1 MTKGIKFAILTAIIS
16 GISIFVNKFAVSA
29 IKPPLI
35 FTMSKNIMVGIL
47 ILTILLISKKW
58 QLVKKLKKQEIIKL
72 SFIGLIGGSIPFYL
86 FFEGLSQTSAINSN
100 LIHKSLVFW
109 VTLLSLRFLREKL
122 NFKQVLAVLI
132 LFSSN
137 LVIGGFEGFT
147 FNQGELM
154 ILGATLF
161 WAVENI
167 IAKKTLK
174 TVDADIV
181 TGARMGLGSMV
192 LLVFA
197 LIKYPGFVDKI
208 SLDGTQ
214 LFWLILTCLT
224 LLGYVM
230 SWYRALK
237 YEKVITVTAVLV
249 GATIVTNLLSAIF
262 ITRVWT
268 MDMGYQASLIILGIY
283 FFVTETNRVKIKDEV
298 MTKV

>member
-1 MTKGIKFAILTAIIS
+1 MTKGIKFAILTALIS

-29 IKPPLI
+29 IKPPLV

-47 ILTILLISKKW
+47 ILAILLISKKW
-58 QLVKKLKKQEIIKL
+58 QLVKELKRKEMMKLGL
-72 SFIGLIGGSIPFYL
+72 IGLIGGSIPFYL
-86 FFEGLSQTSAINSN
+86 FFEGLSQTSAVNSN

-109 VTLLSLRFLREKL
+109 VALLSFKFLKEKL
-122 NFKQVLAVLI
+122 SFKQILAVLI
-132 LFSSN
+132 LLGSN
-137 LVIGGFEGFT
+137 LIIGGFEGFK

-154 ILGATLF
+154 ILGATWF

-174 TVDADIV
+174 TVDPDIV
-181 TGARMGLGSMV
+181 AGARMGLGSIV
-192 LLVFA
+192 LFIFA

-208 SLDGTQ
+208 NLDVTQ
-214 LFWLILTCLT
+214 LFWLIFTCIT

-237 YEKVITVTAVLV
+237 YEKAITVTAVLV

-262 ITRVWT
+262 ITKTWT
-268 MDMGYQASLIILGIY
+268 MEMGIQTSLIILGTY
-283 FFVTETNRVKIKDEV
+283 FFVTETKKVKIKD
-298 MTKV
+298 KAII